1 MAKRKSKITK
11 VPVEVFPDG
20 HKEYNTYTVLI
31 DDETRVR
38 ERWQYATQS
47 TIPVTE
53 TWEDAVPFYAE
64 LKICGSHRG
73 RSAAQVL
80 VEDQAGN
87 VYTMFMQGF
96 LNALIQGGKYPLMG
110 SFEFVKKGANYAIE
124 MVQNG

>member
-11 VPVEVFPDG
+11 VPVEIYPDG
-20 HKEYNTYTVLI
+20 HREFITYTML
-31 DDETRVR
+31 DEGDSR
-38 ERWQYATQS
+38 EWDRWNFETQS
-47 TIPVTE
+47 TIKIQE
-53 TWEDAVPFYAE
+53 TWADADPFYAE

-96 LNALIQGGKYPLMG
+96 LNALVQGNRYPLIG
-110 SFEFVKKGANYAIE
+110 HFEFVKKGANYAIE
-124 MVQNG
+124 MVTNG

>member
-11 VPVEVFPDG
+11 VPVEIWPDD
-20 HKEYNTYTVLI
+20 HKEYITYTNLDQGDSI
-31 DDETRVR
+31 TLG
-38 ERWQYATQS
+38 RWQFATKS
-47 TIPVTE
+47 TVPVTE
-53 TWEDAVPFYAE
+53 TWEDAEPFYAE

-96 LNALIQGGKYPLMG
+96 LNALIQGGKYPLVG

>member
-11 VPVEVFPDG
+11 VPVEVYPDG
-20 HKEYNTYTVLI
+20 HREYPSYPNTEEGESAFW
-31 DDETRVR
+31 D
-38 ERWQYATQS
+38 RWQYETQS
-47 TIPVTE
+47 TVRVTE
-53 TWEDAVPFYAE
+53 TWEDAENFWAE

-96 LNALIQGGKYPLMG
+96 LNALVQGGKYPLAG
-110 SFEFVKKGANYAIE
+110 HFEFVKKGANYAIE

>member
-20 HKEYNTYTVLI
+20 HKEYITYTNLDQGDSI
-31 DDETRVR
+31 TLD
-38 ERWQYATQS
+38 RWQYATQS

-53 TWEDAVPFYAE
+53 TWEDAEPFYAE

-96 LNALIQGGKYPLMG
+96 LNALVQGGKYPLVG